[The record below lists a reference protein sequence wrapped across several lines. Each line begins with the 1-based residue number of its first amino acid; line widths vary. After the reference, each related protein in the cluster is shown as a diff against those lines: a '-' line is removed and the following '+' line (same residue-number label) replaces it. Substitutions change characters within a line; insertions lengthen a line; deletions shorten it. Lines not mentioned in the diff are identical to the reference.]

1 MAEFADPEDP
11 RVEQLPD
18 VDSDDDDVPE
28 LVEDKKEVTAEEEKG
43 TTRGEKKARKAIAKL
58 GLKVIPG
65 VERVTMKKS
74 KNMMFVVSRPDV
86 FKSPTANSF
95 IVFGEAKIEDLKQKE
110 AMLAAQQA
118 AAQQRAGAAGAAPQP
133 TASIPTPSAASTA
146 AAADEEP
153 VDESGVDP
161 KDIEL
166 VVSQAG
172 CTRGAA
178 VKALK
183 NNDNDIV
190 NAIMELTM

>member
-1 MAEFADPEDP
+1 MADVNDP
-11 RVEQLPD
+11 RVEELPE

-28 LVEDKKEVTAEEEKG
+28 LVDDSKKQVAAEEEKG
-43 TTRGEKKARKAIAKL
+43 ATRGEKKARKAVAKL

-74 KNMMFVVSRPDV
+74 RNMMFVVSKPDV
-86 FKSPTANSF
+86 FKSPTANTF

-118 AAQQRAGAAGAAPQP
+118 AAQQRAGAAGTAPQP
-133 TASIPTPSAASTA
+133 TASIPTPSAASA
-146 AAADEEP
+146 ATAADEEP